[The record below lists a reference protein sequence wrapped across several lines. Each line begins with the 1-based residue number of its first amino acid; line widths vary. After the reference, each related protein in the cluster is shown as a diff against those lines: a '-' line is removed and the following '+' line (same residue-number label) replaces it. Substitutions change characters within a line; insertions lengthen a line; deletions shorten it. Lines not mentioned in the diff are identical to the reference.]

1 MEPTESR
8 LAEALNGLGEDLL
21 LLSIRPRDG
30 LIMTISRINYGLMG
44 SELVRLAALGRVS
57 VDERQITVLNQI
69 PTGDEQLDSALT
81 SLVNGKRQRPR
92 TWVGRPRPGIR
103 DAYLERL
110 VKIGALRSESIGR
123 LGRKRW
129 IVPPSRRADQAR
141 ERLDA
146 IAHSTGS
153 VDLAQS
159 AFGGLVHAV
168 NLDAHLYPKFA
179 DRRLRRR
186 LREVGSG
193 QWTQAVANA
202 VGSAA
207 SASTEAATRAA
218 TEAAMLAAVYASTA
232 AAITAAASPPA
243 AETPHHHH

>member
-1 MEPTESR
+1 MEPSENR
-8 LAEALNGLGEDLL
+8 LAEAVKDLGEDLL
-21 LLSIRPRDG
+21 LLSVRPRDG
-30 LIMTISRINYGLMG
+30 VIMTMDRIKYGLMG
-44 SELVRLAALGRVS
+44 SELIRLAALGRVS
-57 VDERQITVLNQI
+57 VDARQITVLNQI
-69 PTGDEQLDSALT
+69 PTGDEQLDAALT
-81 SLVNGKRQRPR
+81 SLANGKPQRPR

-110 VKIGALRSESIGR
+110 VTAGALRSESIGR

-146 IAHSTGS
+146 IAYSTGP

-159 AFGGLVHAV
+159 AFGGLAHAI
-168 NLDAHLYPKFA
+168 NLDGHLYPKFA

-193 QWTQAVANA
+193 QWTQGVTDAVS
-202 VGSAA
+202 SAA
-207 SASTEAATRAA
+207 SASTDAAMRAA
-218 TEAAMLAAVYASTA
+218 TEAAMRAAVDASTA
-232 AAITAAASPPA
+232 AAITAASSVSVGEAS
-243 AETPHHHH
+243 HHHH